1 MKIIKTLAASLRE
14 FRRNAIMTSVYV
26 AMEVVVD
33 ALIPFMMTFLLEC
46 IDESKDFI
54 DIPGVVTY
62 GVIIIALAV
71 IALLLGAL
79 SGVQCATAS
88 AGLSRNLRHDMFTK
102 IQTYSFKNLDKF
114 SNASLITRL
123 TTDVTFVQQAFMM
136 IIRMAIR
143 SPLMIVFAV
152 VMSIILG
159 GPIALIYVLVI
170 PIMIAALILIFLR
183 AHKYFKKVFKKYDKL
198 NNVVEENI
206 SGMRV
211 VKSNVQENYET
222 EKFTDSANE
231 IYKLFSKAQGTI
243 VFAGPVMQLSMYACI
258 TLIFYFGARAVLG
271 DGGGHI
277 QLKELSVL
285 VMYATQVLMSLM
297 MLSMIFVQTVIA
309 KTSAERICEVL
320 TEQPDIVDFDDAK
333 TEVKDGSID
342 FENVSFKYSDDAEL
356 NSLSDIDLH
365 IKSGETIGILGST
378 GSSKTTLVQ
387 LIPRLYDVTEGSL
400 KVGGENVKDYKVK
413 SLRDAVAMV
422 LQKNVLFSGTIKEN
436 LLWGKEDATDEDIK
450 RALEISASDEFVERL
465 GGVETH
471 VEQAGSNLSGGQR
484 QRLCIARAI
493 IGDPKILILD
503 DSTSAVDMATDMH
516 IRKAFKNLMPDTTK
530 IIIAQRVASVMTCDR
545 IIIMDGGR
553 INGIGTHSELL
564 KINDIYRDIYHSQ
577 VNQGGDFDAKN
588 D

>member
-1 MKIIKTLAASLRE
+1 MKIIRTLAASLRQYK
-14 FRRNAIMTSVYV
+14 RNAIFTSVYV
-26 AMEVVVD
+26 ALEVVVD
-33 ALIPFMMTFLLEC
+33 ALIPFTMTFLLEC
-46 IDESKDFI
+46 IDESTNYI
-54 DIPGVVTY
+54 DLRGVIMY
-62 GVIIIALAV
+62 GVIIIALAA

-88 AGLSRNLRHDMFTK
+88 AGLSRNLRHDMFVR
-102 IQTYSFKNLDKF
+102 IQDFSFKNLDRF

-143 SPLMIVFAV
+143 SPLMIAFAV

-159 GPIALIYVLVI
+159 GPIALIYVFVI
-170 PIMIAALILIFLR
+170 PVMVLALILIFLR
-183 AHKYFKKVFKKYDKL
+183 AHKYFKQVFKKYDKL

-211 VKSNVQENYET
+211 VKSNVQEKTET
-222 EKFTDSANE
+222 NKFTDSAND
-231 IYKLFSKAQGTI
+231 IYRLFSKAQGTI
-243 VFAGPVMQLSMYACI
+243 VFAGPVMQLSMYTCI
-258 TLIFYFGARAVLG
+258 ILIFYFGARAVLG
-271 DGGGHI
+271 GEGGHI

-320 TEQPDIVDFDDAK
+320 TEEPDIADEENAQ
-333 TEVKDGSID
+333 TTVKDGSVD
-342 FENVSFKYSDDAEL
+342 FENVSFKYSEDAEL
-356 NSLSDIDLH
+356 NSLSEIDLH

-387 LIPRLYDVTEGSL
+387 LIPRLYDVSEGQL
-400 KVGGENVKDYKVK
+400 KVGGVNVKDYKIK

-436 LLWGKEDATDEDIK
+436 LLWGKEDATDEEIE
-450 RALEISASDEFVERL
+450 RALKISASDEFVERL

-471 VEQAGSNLSGGQR
+471 VEQAGANLSGGQR

-493 IGDPKILILD
+493 IGNPKILILD
-503 DSTSAVDMATDMH
+503 DSTSAVDMATDMN
-516 IRKAFKNLMPDTTK
+516 IRRAFKDLMPDTTK
-530 IIIAQRVASVMTCDR
+530 IIIAQRVASVMSCDR
-545 IIIMDGGR
+545 IIIMEGGR
-553 INGIGTHSELL
+553 INGIGTHDELL
-564 KINDIYRDIYHSQ
+564 AKNDIYRDIYNSQ